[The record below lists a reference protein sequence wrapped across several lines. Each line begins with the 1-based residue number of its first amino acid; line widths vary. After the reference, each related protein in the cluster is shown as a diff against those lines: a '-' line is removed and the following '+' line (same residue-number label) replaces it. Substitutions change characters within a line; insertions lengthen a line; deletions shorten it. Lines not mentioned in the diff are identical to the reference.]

1 MFYIVNKHC
10 LTENMN
16 KIIDFLFKI
25 NLFNDFCEND
35 AEVALIK

>member
-1 MFYIVNKHC
+1 MCYIVNKHC

-16 KIIDFLFKI
+16 QIIEFLFKF
-25 NLFNDFCEND
+25 NLFNFFCENN